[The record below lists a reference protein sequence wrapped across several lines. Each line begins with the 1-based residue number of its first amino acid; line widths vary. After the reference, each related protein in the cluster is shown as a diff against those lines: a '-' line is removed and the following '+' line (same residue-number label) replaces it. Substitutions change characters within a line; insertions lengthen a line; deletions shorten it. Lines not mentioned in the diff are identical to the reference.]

1 MRRFVWF
8 VAVTALGAGAAAI
21 LGFPA
26 VGSASPQ
33 GGWTAMPGPSPMSGL
48 TTNQIFISCA
58 SPTFCMAT
66 GSTVSS
72 TQPEAQEWDGITW
85 SNVTMPATPAA
96 THPAGV
102 SCLSQVF
109 CMAVGSGGAAPFAD
123 EWDGTSWSALS
134 TPAVTSSAQLY
145 SVSCPSTADC
155 VAVGQQGIGTGA
167 GQTLAEQWDGTAWS
181 VLPTANPGSSSTDYF
196 TSVSCVSAS
205 WCVAIGLSPQGLLF
219 EETFDGSSWSVV
231 SMPSLPQNEPYS
243 VSCTSVTMCVAVGQ
257 WAPSGSPWE
266 PLIEMWNGSAWSV
279 SSTAPTPGQSQE
291 LYDVDCLSTTSCI
304 ATGLIYGSNPTT
316 PLVFEYNG
324 TSWYPVGAPT
334 MPAGSSGALLG
345 VTCLGGWDCVTAGG
359 GTSSGTGA
367 LFFVDASI
375 STPAGPTATIASP
388 AGSGTYSV
396 GQVVPSTFSCL
407 EGVFGP
413 GLSSCSDSNGSAGPG
428 QLDTSTIGSHTYT
441 VTATSSDGQ
450 SSTASISYTVAESPS
465 IKVTSPRPGSYYE
478 LNQVV
483 STAFSCAEGA
493 GGLGVTSCKDGSGA
507 TSPGAL
513 GTSLLGP
520 QTYTV
525 VATSGDGL
533 STTVD
538 IPYTVVEPPS
548 TVIASPVSGETYR
561 QNELVPTSFTCS
573 EGVSG
578 PGLSSCADS
587 NGSPSP
593 GVLDTSTVGTHTY
606 SVTATS
612 DDGLSDTT
620 TVTYTVEGSTTTTL
634 SASANPVHSR
644 GTVTYIANVS
654 PIPNGGT
661 VAFTDFGTTIA
672 GCGSVQLNSAT
683 GQSQCVVTYPSK
695 GKHSIVATYGGTPY
709 WQPST
714 SAALSEVVK

>member
-8 VAVTALGAGAAAI
+8 VAVTALCAGSAAI
-21 LGFPA
+21 VGSPA

-33 GGWTAMPGPSPMSGL
+33 GGWTSMNGPSPMSSL
-48 TTNQIFISCA
+48 TTNQMFISCA

-66 GSTVSS
+66 GSAVSS

-102 SCLSQVF
+102 SCLSQTF

-145 SVSCPSTADC
+145 SVSCPSTTDC
-155 VAVGQQGIGTGA
+155 VAVGQQGIGTG
-167 GQTLAEQWDGTAWS
+167 GKTLAEQWDGTVWS
-181 VLPTANPGSSSTDYF
+181 VLPTANPGSSGTDYF

-231 SMPSLPQNEPYS
+231 SMPSLAQSEPYS

-266 PLIEMWNGSAWSV
+266 PLIEMWNGSVWSV

-291 LYDVDCLSTTSCI
+291 LYDVDCLTTTSCL
-304 ATGLIYGSNPTT
+304 ATGFTWGTNPTT
-316 PLVFEYNG
+316 PLVLEYDG
-324 TSWYPVGAPT
+324 TSWYPVGGPPL
-334 MPAGSSGALLG
+334 PASSSGVLLG
-345 VTCLGGWDCVTAGG
+345 STCLSEWDCVTVGG
-359 GTSSGTGA
+359 GTNAGTGE
-367 LFFVDASI
+367 LFFADAPVS
-375 STPAGPTATIASP
+375 SPAAPSAAVASP
-388 AGSGTYSV
+388 VGGGTYSV

-413 GLSSCSDSNGSAGPG
+413 GLSNCSDSNGSAGPG
-428 QLDTSTIGSHTYT
+428 QLDTSTIGDHTYT

-465 IKVTSPRPGSYYE
+465 ITVTSPTTGSYYE

-493 GGLGVTSCKDGSGA
+493 GGPGITSCKDGSGA
-507 TSPGAL
+507 TSPGPL

-525 VATSGDGL
+525 VATSADGL
-533 STTVD
+533 STTVG

-548 TVIASPVSGETYR
+548 AVIAAPVSGETYM
-561 QNELVPTSFTCS
+561 QNELVRTSFTCS

-578 PGLSSCADS
+578 PGLSRCADS
-587 NGSPSP
+587 NGSTSP
-593 GVLDTSTVGTHTY
+593 GVLDTSTVGTHSY

-612 DDGLSDTT
+612 VDGLSDTT

-634 SASANPVHSR
+634 AASANPVHFR
-644 GTVTYIANVS
+644 GTVTYTATVS
-654 PIPNGGT
+654 PIPTRGT
-661 VAFTDFGTTIA
+661 VAFTDSGTTIP
-672 GCGSVQLNSAT
+672 GCGAVPLNGAT
-683 GQSQCVVTYPSK
+683 GQAQCVVTSLSK
-695 GKHSIVATYGGTPY
+695 GKHSIVATYGGTAY

-714 SAALSEVVK
+714 SATLSEVVK